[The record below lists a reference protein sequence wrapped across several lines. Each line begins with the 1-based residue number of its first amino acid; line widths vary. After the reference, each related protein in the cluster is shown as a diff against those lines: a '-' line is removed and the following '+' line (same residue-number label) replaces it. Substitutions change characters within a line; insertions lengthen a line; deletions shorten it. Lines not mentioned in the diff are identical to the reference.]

1 MIKGKSLILTGAS
14 MGLGRALAV
23 NLAAKGAKLV
33 INARTKA
40 QLEETRDMVT
50 DGDKPAI
57 VAGDASQAATAKQ
70 LVEAALDLGD
80 FGGFIHAAGMFH
92 PGPALWELTDQQY
105 DEVFAANTKAG
116 WQLLRFAVPALMP
129 KNQGLAVFLG
139 SKAADLIQPG
149 IAVYCTA
156 KLALETLCRQL
167 AAEAPWLTTFV
178 YRPGLVDTRMQRQAR
193 EAEGGSAPP
202 VRTMFGSWH
211 EKGFLVSPEAS
222 AARLVDTITGDLTG
236 VSGTIV
242 DFAAKKKSS

>member
-23 NLAAKGAKLV
+23 SLASNRARLV
-33 INARTKA
+33 INARNKA
-40 QLEETRDMVT
+40 QLEETRSLVT
-50 DGDKPAI
+50 EGDKPTI
-57 VAGDASQAATAKQ
+57 VAGDASQAATAKE

-80 FGGFIHAAGMFH
+80 FGGFVHAAGMFH

-105 DEVFAANTKAG
+105 DDIFAANTKAG
-116 WQLLRFAVPALMP
+116 WQLLRHAVPALMP
-129 KNQGLAVFLG
+129 KGQGLAVFLG

-149 IAVYCTA
+149 IAAYCTA

-193 EAEGGSAPP
+193 EAEGGSASP

-211 EKGFLVSPEAS
+211 EKGYLVSPETS
-222 AARLVDTITGDLTG
+222 AARLVETINGDLTG
-236 VSGTIV
+236 ISGAII
-242 DFAAKKKSS
+242 DFAAKKKK